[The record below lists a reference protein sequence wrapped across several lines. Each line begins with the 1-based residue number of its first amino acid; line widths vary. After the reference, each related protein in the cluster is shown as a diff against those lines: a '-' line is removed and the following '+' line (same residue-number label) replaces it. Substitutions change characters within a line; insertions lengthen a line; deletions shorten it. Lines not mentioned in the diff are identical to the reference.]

1 MANSFCRLAAA
12 TLILMNVPAQAAALS
27 VGPPCSAARSFA
39 TATLLH
45 NGTVIVAGG
54 LSGPYV
60 VSSTE
65 LFNPAT
71 GTWTSLPSMSTQRH
85 MHTATLLHDG
95 RVLVVGGNSTT
106 TSTQSSA
113 EIYDPVRNTWRSIGS
128 LAKPRYAHSS
138 LLLPN
143 GKVLIVGGAYHST
156 WINSVEMFDPWTET
170 FRTVGSLNVAR
181 AGALLSLLS
190 DGKVLAVGGA
200 LGGLSSPRS
209 SEIFDPA
216 TNQWSLLP
224 TLRPAAGTDQAG
236 VTLRDGRILVTA
248 CDSTDAFLFN
258 PTTSAWSLAAS
269 LPSTRGDSILSLLP
283 DGRALLTGGEA
294 TSGQPPL
301 IYDPTADQWAAT
313 EAETVDRNGHTA
325 VVLDSGDV
333 LVSGGAGSSKITGI
347 YSFTTTAWTSA
358 GTLPAAV
365 SDAPCVSLSDG
376 RVLLAGGSVSDTAV
390 NTAALFDPATNTWS
404 PTGSLVTART
414 AHRLALLPDGKVLAV
429 GGIAADG
436 STLASAELY
445 NPSSGTWSATSSLT
459 TARRYHTAT
468 SAFDGTVIV
477 AGGENATGPLASV
490 EQYNGATGTWSAA
503 GTLYAARSHHAAAL
517 GADGRIYVT
526 GGEGLSGLVT
536 YGETGILTQGW
547 TWWGASGPQTSRK
560 DHTMTVL
567 PSGTLLIC
575 GGTGASGALA
585 SCELR
590 GKGQSVWLPTGNL
603 LDARSCHSALLLS
616 SGRVLVIGGI
626 GTSSAL
632 ASVECYQ
639 PATKLWT
646 SAGNLSTARTGAATA
661 LLPDQRVVVAG
672 GSLGAGE
679 ASDATD
685 VFNENDAINASDRPV
700 ISTVPA
706 TQSTTEPLMITGTA
720 LTSRMGQNSGH
731 SRDHAS
737 SHVTVQLK
745 NLSSGLTSWLPVW
758 PFTPPDAS
766 AVTAFYPGTF
776 PSGPATV
783 TVVRDGIPSVSKA
796 VTISQG
802 QPVTRLQIAGPDGAV
817 MVEGISVQDFGPDSI
832 GGASVR
838 RTFTVQNTGTSL
850 VTLSGIGG
858 DPGSPTNIFTF
869 NSLLE
874 EIKQLQ
880 PGSTARITVDFNAT
894 TTGIVTKTW
903 FLMGPS
909 LLPSGGTSIYGP
921 RVTIQGEG
929 YIPDIPGTIS
939 FAASDFIARE
949 EDQQAIITLHRSVGL
964 GTPVSVKVTSSYG
977 SAQVA
982 DFTAISG
989 LTVNFAATEV
999 SKQIIIPIVSDSIT
1013 EASETFTL
1021 TLSNPSPGAKIGTPS
1036 KAIIRIIDPVDTT
1049 APTITLAAPAEGAT
1063 VANGA
1068 ARLTGSAADDRT
1080 VGTVE
1085 YSINGS
1091 PYRPVTI
1098 TRAASGLS
1106 ATFAFPITPAAGDN
1120 TVIVRAIDTRNNAST
1135 SITRHFFYAAL
1146 RPLVVAAATEQGSVT
1161 APFPGTADRVVGTRY
1176 TLTAKPKPGYAFA
1189 GWMQTTN
1196 TTGTG
1201 LTPALMELPTIS
1213 FVHQQGLSLTAY
1225 FTEDPFVS
1233 WMSGGFAGIVSP
1245 SSTEPPP
1252 TGTSLRHD
1260 TFGLI
1265 SVTVTTTGAFT
1276 GSLKI
1281 DGDTLP
1287 LSGTFLVGGQSR
1299 FGRART
1305 SSLTIQR
1312 SNGRLPLQLEMTMDT
1327 NLYSPSHQITGTVK
1341 HLGRSGATAVS
1352 SFVADRFAYNGTTAL
1367 PPEPLYGTGTQKYTM
1382 ALLSRSSQP
1391 SGLTTDDFPLG
1402 DGYATGSISKN
1413 GSVTFSGR
1421 LADNTVI
1428 TWSTKLARDNT
1439 WVLFNQLY
1447 NLKGGFGGK
1456 VTASSGLTATGLVWF
1471 RPYQSVQWYP
1481 YGWMEGVLV
1490 DVNGSAFTPVAGT
1503 CVMPGLGP
1511 INLALGNATLT
1522 FAGGLLTSP
1531 VTKALNLTTTN
1542 LASTVPATDKSFS
1555 VKLDSTSG
1563 LFSGSFT
1570 HPAGATTF
1578 QGVIIQAGANARG
1591 YGYFMSPSPKVLDYL
1606 GQSGRVEL
1614 KAR

>member
-12 TLILMNVPAQAAALS
+12 TLILINAPAQAAALS
-27 VGPPCSAARSFA
+27 VGPPCSVARSFA

-65 LFNPAT
+65 LFSPAT
-71 GTWTSLPSMSTQRH
+71 GTWTSLPSMSTPRH
-85 MHTATLLHDG
+85 MHTATLLQDG
-95 RVLVVGGNSTT
+95 RVLVVGGNATT
-106 TSTQSSA
+106 TSTQASA
-113 EIYDPVRNTWRSIGS
+113 EIYDPVRNTWRSVGS
-128 LAKPRYAHSS
+128 LPKPRYGHSS
-138 LLLPN
+138 LVLPN

-156 WINSVEMFDPWTET
+156 WINSVEIFDPWTET
-170 FRTVGSLNVAR
+170 FSTVGSLNVAR

-190 DGKVLAVGGA
+190 NGKVLAVGGA

-209 SEIFDPA
+209 SEVFDPA
-216 TNQWSLLP
+216 TSQWSLLP
-224 TLRPAAGTDQAG
+224 TLRPTEGTDQAG

-248 CDSTDAFLFN
+248 FDSSDAFLFN
-258 PTTSAWSLAAS
+258 PTTSVWSLAAS

-301 IYDPTADQWAAT
+301 IYDPMADQWTAT
-313 EAETVDRNGHTA
+313 DAETVDRNGHTA
-325 VVLDSGDV
+325 VVLASGDV

-347 YSFTTTAWTSA
+347 YSFATTAWTSSV
-358 GTLPAAV
+358 TLPSAV
-365 SDAPCVSLSDG
+365 SDAPCVTLADG

-468 SAFDGTVIV
+468 SALDGTVTV
-477 AGGENATGPLASV
+477 VGGENATGPLASV

-517 GADGRIYVT
+517 DMDGSIFVS
-526 GGEGLSGLVT
+526 GGEG
-536 YGETGILTQGW
+536 
-547 TWWGASGPQTSRK
+547 ASGVLASCELALPTNTGFWHSTSALQTARK
-560 DHTMTVL
+560 DHSMTVL
-567 PSGTLLIC
+567 PSGTILVS
-575 GGTGASGALA
+575 GGLGASGVLSSCEQRRRTQSTWQTTGVLLEARSGHSTILLA
-585 SCELR
+585 SGHL
-590 GKGQSVWLPTGNL
+590 
-603 LDARSCHSALLLS
+603 
-616 SGRVLVIGGI
+616 LVIGGI

-632 ASVECYQ
+632 ASTECYQ

-646 SAGNLSTARTGAATA
+646 SAGNLSTARTGAAAA

-672 GSLGAGE
+672 GSLGAGG
-679 ASDATD
+679 ASDAMD

-720 LTSRMGQNSGH
+720 LTSRIGQTSGH
-731 SRDHAS
+731 SRDHSS

-783 TVVRDGIPSVSKA
+783 TVVRDGVPSVSKA

-817 MVEGISVQDFGPDSI
+817 VVEGISVQDFGPDSI

-838 RTFTVQNTGTSL
+838 RTFTVQNTGTTL
-850 VTLSGIGG
+850 LTLSGIAS
-858 DPGSPTNIFTF
+858 DPGSPTSMFTF

-874 EIKQLQ
+874 ETKQIQ

-894 TTGIVTKTW
+894 TTGTVTKTW
-903 FLMGPS
+903 YLMSP
-909 LLPSGGTSIYGP
+909 LPNGSTNIYAP

-929 YIPDIPGTIS
+929 YIPDTPGTIS
-939 FAASDFIARE
+939 FAASDFIAHE
-949 EDQQAIITLHRSVGL
+949 EDQQAIVTLHRSVGL
-964 GTPVSVKVTSSYG
+964 GSSVYVKVTSSYG
-977 SAQVA
+977 TAQVT
-982 DFTAISG
+982 DFTAVSG
-989 LTVNFAATEV
+989 LTVVFAAGEV
-999 SKQIIIPIVSDSIT
+999 SKQVIIPIVSDSFT

-1021 TLSNPSPGAKIGTPS
+1021 TLSNPSPGAKIGTQS
-1036 KAIIRIIDPVDTT
+1036 KAIVRIIDPVDTT
-1049 APTITLAAPAEGAT
+1049 APTITLTAPTEGTT

-1080 VGTVE
+1080 VGAVE

-1091 PYRPVTI
+1091 PYRPVNI

-1106 ATFAFPITPAAGDN
+1106 ATFAFPITPAPGDN
-1120 TVIVRAIDTRNNAST
+1120 TVIIRAIDTRNNVSASV
-1135 SITRHFFYAAL
+1135 TRRFFYAAL
-1146 RPLVVAAATEQGSVT
+1146 RPLVVSADTGLGSVT

-1189 GWMQTTN
+1189 SWMQTSN
-1196 TTGTG
+1196 TPGTG
-1201 LTPALMELPTIS
+1201 LTPALLELPTIS
-1213 FVHQQGLSLTAY
+1213 FVHQQGLSLAAF
-1225 FTEDPFVS
+1225 FTDDPFVS

-1245 SSTEPPP
+1245 SSAEPPP
-1252 TGTSLRHD
+1252 SGTSLRHD

-1287 LSGTFLVGGQSR
+1287 LSGTFLVGGESR
-1299 FGRART
+1299 FGIART
-1305 SSLTIQR
+1305 PSLTIQR
-1312 SNGRLPLQLEMTMDT
+1312 SSGRLPLQLEMVMDT

-1341 HLGRSGATAVS
+1341 HLGRSGATSVS
-1352 SFVADRFAYNGTTAL
+1352 SFIADRFAYNGTTAL

-1391 SGLTTDDFPLG
+1391 SGLTAADFPLG
-1402 DGYATGSISKN
+1402 DGYSTGSISKN

-1421 LADNTVI
+1421 LPDNTAI
-1428 TWSTKLARDNT
+1428 TWSAKLALDNT
-1439 WVLFNQLY
+1439 WVLYNQLY
-1447 NLKGGFGGK
+1447 NLRGGFGGK
-1456 VTASSGLTATGLVWF
+1456 VKAGSGLTATGLVWF

-1490 DVNGSAFTPVAGT
+1490 DVNGSAFTPVPGT
-1503 CVMPGLGP
+1503 SVMPGLGP

-1570 HPAGATTF
+1570 HPAGASTF

-1591 YGYFMSPSPKVLDYL
+1591 YGYFMSPSPKALDYL

-1614 KAR
+1614 KAK